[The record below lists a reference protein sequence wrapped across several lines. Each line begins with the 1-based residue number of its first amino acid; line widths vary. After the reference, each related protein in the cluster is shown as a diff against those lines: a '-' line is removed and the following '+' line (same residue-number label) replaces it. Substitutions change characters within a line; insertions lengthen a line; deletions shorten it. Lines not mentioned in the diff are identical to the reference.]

1 MKTAKSKSVVAF
13 ASGKGGTG
21 KTSLAVNFAKYLS
34 FSQKVILR
42 DLDVEEPDACIYF
55 PDIKFIN
62 TKTSFTKIPRVDKNK
77 CTLCGACV
85 EKCNFKAISIIGNTV
100 GIFKELC
107 KGCLRCKNVCPQSAI
122 YFEDIRIGDIK
133 EYQDGELIILEGKLD
148 TGNIHTKGLIS
159 DVKKIDFKDPKIIG
173 EKIIDVYD
181 CPPGTTCP
189 MVEAVKDSDFVVLV
203 TEPTPFGLHDLDLA
217 VEVVRELNKKFGV
230 VINKAGD
237 NDSLIESYCSKN
249 NINLLEKIP
258 FSIDIAKKCI
268 NGQLLYKENWY
279 KEKMDSLNQKIIG
292 HINNNSIGDLDNRG
306 TKND

>member
-1 MKTAKSKSVVAF
+1 LKTVKSNAIVAF

-34 FSQKVILR
+34 LSQKVVLR

-55 PDIKFIN
+55 PDIKLLN
-62 TKTSFTKIPRVDKNK
+62 TKTSLIKIPRVDKNK
-77 CTLCGACV
+77 CTLCGICV
-85 EKCNFKAISIIGNTV
+85 EKCNFKAITIIGDTV

-107 KGCLRCKNVCPQSAI
+107 KGCLRCKNVCPQGAI

-133 EYQDGELIILEGKLD
+133 EYQDEKLTILEGKLD
-148 TGNIHTKGLIS
+148 TGNIHTKDLIS
-159 DVKKIDFKDPKIIG
+159 DVKKIGLKDSQKTDEIFVDI
-173 EKIIDVYD
+173 YD

-217 VEVVRELNKKFGV
+217 VEVVSELNKKFGV
-230 VINKAGD
+230 VINKSGD
-237 NDSLIESYCSKN
+237 NDPIIESYCSNN
-249 NINLLEKIP
+249 NIALLEKIP

-268 NGQLLYKENWY
+268 NGKLLDEENWY
-279 KEKMDSLNQKIIG
+279 KEKMDSLNQKILKYI
-292 HINNNSIGDLDNRG
+292 NRG